1 MVDLSLIDKQFWELV
16 QRYPTL
22 RLEYR
27 DGKNI
32 VTGHLIFSANY
43 QFQQIN
49 DDYLLEMVIPNNYP
63 DSLPSVKDKANR
75 IVGGFHKY
83 IDGTLCLGA
92 SLALRLNYSK
102 EPSLLGFI
110 EKCVIPYLYTYS
122 YTCKY
127 GYLPYGEL
135 AHGWEGILDY
145 YKDLFKTNDNQI
157 ILRLVKS
164 LAQNQYMAHSRCPC
178 GSRKKVRDCHGN
190 LIKKLLSL
198 QPKDDYLSDYQ
209 GMLIEANGNNYPRKG

>member
-1 MVDLSLIDKQFWELV
+1 MVGLSIIDKQFWGLV
-16 QRYPTL
+16 QGYPAL
-22 RLEYR
+22 HLEYR
-27 DGKNI
+27 DGKNF
-32 VTGHLIFSANY
+32 VTGNLIFSANY
-43 QFQQIN
+43 HFQQID
-49 DDYLLEMVIPNNYP
+49 DDYLIEMVIPNNYP
-63 DSLPSVKDKANR
+63 DSLPTVKDKANR

-83 IDGTLCLGA
+83 TDGTLCLGA

-102 EPSLLGFI
+102 QPSLLGFI

-122 YTCKY
+122 YNCKY
-127 GYLPYGEL
+127 GSLPYGEL

-145 YKDLFKTNDNQI
+145 YKDLFKIDDNQI

-164 LAQNQYMAHSRCPC
+164 LAENQYKAYSRCPC

-190 LIKKLLSL
+190 LLKKLLSL

-209 GMLIEANGNNYPRKG
+209 GMLIEANGKNYSRKK